1 MFWEFWLK
9 EGFYLIFEMEELRAS
24 EASMYSSVPN
34 RCAGQNK
41 CADGKILKKTS
52 DVQDRIDM
60 QWKII

>member
-1 MFWEFWLK
+1 MV
-9 EGFYLIFEMEELRAS
+9 ELRAS